1 MSFDMRMDLVP
12 ENNRVTM
19 QAEYHRI
26 TKNKKRAG
34 IKALVCLLAS
44 FSGLAAGAEDLSMT
58 ANIWPPY
65 VDDDLSQ
72 NGFVIALVSDAL
84 ERAGYKT
91 SVVVEPFPK
100 ALEATKA
107 GDYDVYCNL
116 WFTSERASTLTF
128 SEPYIENEIT
138 FIKRAESDF
147 IFRDR
152 ADLKGLRVGIVSDYA
167 YSQQPY
173 DTTGITVSEAGS
185 VKENIRRLLSGDIDL
200 VLADRRVAMY
210 EVNELRAAKSITVL
224 PQPLSTRGLRIAVSK
239 KRADYKEIVA
249 AFDQAIAAMK
259 TDGSYN
265 AILAS
270 YRVNY

>member
-1 MSFDMRMDLVP
+1 MIFDVRMDLVSKNTGVSMRAKRYDP
-12 ENNRVTM
+12 PRTNR
-19 QAEYHRI
+19 QP
-26 TKNKKRAG
+26 G
-34 IKALVCLLAS
+34 IKALVCLIAL
-44 FSGLAAGAEDLSMT
+44 FSGLPAGAEDLSMT

-65 VDDDLSQ
+65 VDDDLAQ
-72 NGFVIALVSDAL
+72 NGFVIALISAAL
-84 ERAGYKT
+84 ERAGYST

-100 ALEATKA
+100 ALEATIA

-116 WFTSERASTLTF
+116 WLTSERASTLAF

-138 FIKRAESDF
+138 FIKRAESYF
-147 IFRDR
+147 TFRDR
-152 ADLKGLRVGIVSDYA
+152 ADLNGLRVGIVSDYA

-185 VKENIRRLLSGDIDL
+185 VKENIKRLLSGDIDL

-210 EVNELRAAKSITVL
+210 EVNELRAAKKITVL

-239 KRADYKEIVA
+239 NRADHKDIIA

>member
-1 MSFDMRMDLVP
+1 MGLVP
-12 ENNRVTM
+12 ENTRMTM
-19 QAEYHRI
+19 RAEGYGPPG
-26 TKNKKRAG
+26 KNQRAS
-34 IKALVCLLAS
+34 IKALVCLLAL
-44 FSGLAAGAEDLSMT
+44 FSGLPTAAEDLSMT

-65 VDDDLSQ
+65 VDDDLAK
-72 NGFVIALVSDAL
+72 NGFVIALVSAAL
-84 ERAGYKT
+84 ERAGYST
-91 SVVVEPFPK
+91 SVVVEPFQE

-116 WFTSERASTLTF
+116 WLTSERASTLAF

-138 FIKRAESDF
+138 FIKRAESYF
-147 IFRDR
+147 TFRDR
-152 ADLKGLRVGIVSDYA
+152 ADLNGLRVGIVSDYA

-173 DTTGITVSEAGS
+173 DTTGITVSESGS
-185 VKENIRRLLSGDIDL
+185 VKENIKRLLSGDIDL

-210 EVNELRAAKSITVL
+210 EVNELRVAKNITVL

-239 KRADYKEIVA
+239 KRADHKDIIA
-249 AFDQAIAAMK
+249 AFDQAITAMK
-259 TDGSYN
+259 ADGSYN

>member
-1 MSFDMRMDLVP
+1 MHFDMRMELVP
-12 ENNRVTM
+12 EGTRVTM
-19 QAEYHRI
+19 QTERCRN
-26 TKNKKRAG
+26 TKKNQRAG
-34 IKALVCLLAS
+34 LKALLCLLAS
-44 FSGLAAGAEDLSMT
+44 FSAYPSGAKELNMT

-65 VDDDLSQ
+65 VDDDLAR
-72 NGFVIALVSDAL
+72 NGFIIALVSDAL

-91 SVVVEPFPK
+91 DVVIEPFPE

-107 GDYDVYCNL
+107 GDYDVYCSL
-116 WFTSERASTLTF
+116 WFTDERATTLAF
-128 SEPYIENEIT
+128 SEPYIENQIT
-138 FIKRAESDF
+138 FIKRSESNF
-147 IFRDR
+147 TFRDR
-152 ADLKGLRVGIVSDYA
+152 TDLNGLRVGIVSDYA

-185 VKENIRRLLSGDIDL
+185 VSENIKRLLTGDIDL

-239 KRADYKEIVA
+239 TREDHKDIIA